1 MDETKPQS
9 DEIDVFYEKTSDH
22 RYVHA
27 DGAWAG
33 STPQLDIQIAFF
45 TELQPMPRKIRHKV
59 VSGVLGA
66 EVMKDVDVGVLRESQ
81 VTILLNPI
89 TAIQLVKLL
98 KEMVAKLKA
107 RMPEEL
113 RAELDKVI
121 NETKGGQN
129 VSGAE
134 LQRGLV
140 GDTGAKS

>member
-1 MDETKPQS
+1 MDQTKPQS

-59 VSGVLGA
+59 VSGILGA
-66 EVMKDVDVGVLRESQ
+66 EVIRDVDVGVLRESQ

-98 KEMVAKLKA
+98 TEMITKLKE

-113 RAELDKVI
+113 RLELDKVI

-129 VSGAE
+129 VSGAQ

-140 GDTGAKS
+140 GDTGEKS